1 MELNLSNL
9 DLSFKL
15 KGQFIRRHSKCLL
28 ISWVVVFFIFS
39 NFSIAE
45 LHSQEIGTKWDKWTL
60 ELQMRYRSISQTT
73 LSSDGKYVAYVVS
86 EPLMKGEKSEYLRN
100 IWVAA
105 TDGSFNLQY
114 TRGEKSATGPSFSP
128 DNKFLAFISARG
140 SEKNQIWVIRI
151 LGGEAKKITDV
162 KGGISSFKWS
172 PDGRYIAFI
181 MSDPETGEEIKQK
194 KEKRDVRLVDQDYKY
209 NRLYKIPVGDESTD
223 KRDTIQLTTGKI
235 HVTEFDWS
243 PDGKTIVFSHQ
254 KTPLINDGFIER
266 DISTIPADSGRITPL
281 VNQPGVDNNPH
292 FSPDGKWV
300 AFVSN
305 GGSPQPIGLGDIF
318 IVPASGGKLIKLAET
333 HDRSPQLIC
342 WTTDSKDILYTEVFK
357 TSLNLFELP
366 VNGGPARMIT
376 PGTGN
381 YNSVTVDRSTGL
393 IAFTWEDMETPVE
406 VYYSPLI
413 KFKAV
418 RLSEI
423 NINVP
428 KPKMGRT
435 EIINWTSADGK
446 LIEGLLTF
454 PVNYIKGNKYPLI
467 LNVHGGPAGAF
478 SQGFTGSPSVYMI
491 QTFAQKGYAIIRP
504 NPRGSTGYG
513 KDFRFANYMDWGFGD
528 YEDLMAGVDKVIEM
542 GIGSPDSLCLMG
554 WSYGGYMTSFAVT
567 RTNRFKA
574 ASMGAGLPDLI
585 SMVTTTDIPDYLS
598 AHMGGEFWN
607 DYETYERHSAIFRI
621 KNVTTPTQVIHG
633 ALDLRVPFTQGQ
645 EFYVALKR
653 LGVPTEMIVYPRTQ
667 HGPSEPKFIMDVTP
681 RVLKWFDKHLGKL
694 KE

>member
-9 DLSFKL
+9 DLSLKL
-15 KGQFIRRHSKCLL
+15 KGQFIRGHSKCLL
-28 ISWVVVFFIFS
+28 ISRVIVFFVFS
-39 NFSIAE
+39 SFSIVE
-45 LHSQEIGTKWDKWTL
+45 VQSQEIGTRWDTWTP

-73 LSSDGKYVAYVVS
+73 LSPDGKYVAYVVS

-105 TDGSFNLQY
+105 TDGSFNVQY
-114 TRGEKSATGPSFSP
+114 TRGEKSATAPSFSP
-128 DNKFLAFISARG
+128 DCKLLAFISARG
-140 SEKNQIWVIRI
+140 SEKNQIWVMRI

-181 MSDPETGEEIKQK
+181 MSDPETGEETKQK

-209 NRLYKIPVGDESTD
+209 NRLYKIPVGDEIPD
-223 KRDTIQLTTGKI
+223 KRDTLQLTTGKM

-254 KTPLINDGFIER
+254 NSPLINDGFIER
-266 DISTIPADSGRITPL
+266 DISTIPADSGKITPL
-281 VNQPGVDNNPH
+281 INQPGVDNDPH
-292 FSPDGKWV
+292 YSPDGKWV

-305 GGSPQPIGLGDIF
+305 GGSPQPIGLGDVF
-318 IVPASGGKLIKLAET
+318 IVPASGGKLIKLAES
-333 HDRSPQLIC
+333 HDRSPQLIQ
-342 WTTDSKDILYTEVFK
+342 WTADSKNILYTEFLK

-366 VNGGPARMIT
+366 VDGSPARMIT
-376 PGTGN
+376 SGTGN
-381 YNSVTVDRSTGL
+381 YNSVAVDRSTGL

-406 VYYSPLI
+406 VYYSPLM

-428 KPKMGRT
+428 KPGMGTT

-454 PVNYIKGNKYPLI
+454 PVNYIKGNRYPLI
-467 LNVHGGPAGAF
+467 LNVHGGPAEVFA
-478 SQGFTGSPSVYMI
+478 QGFTGSPSVYMI

-585 SMVTTTDIPDYLS
+585 SMVTTTDIPDYLT

-607 DYETYERHSAIFRI
+607 DYETYEKHSAIFRI
-621 KNVTTPTQVIHG
+621 KNVTTPTQIIHG

-653 LGVPTEMIVYPRTQ
+653 LGIPTEMIVYPRTQ

-681 RVLKWFDKHLGKL
+681 RVLTWFDKYLGKL